1 MQSQSKLIVSTSP
14 HLRNQ
19 ASSTQRV
26 MLDVIIAMIP
36 ALLASVWFFGFRSLI
51 LVMVA
56 VAACVFAEW
65 FYQRHTHQESTIHDL
80 SAVVT
85 GMLLAF
91 NMPASAPWWLA
102 VIGSFLAIILVK
114 QIFGGI
120 GQNFMNP
127 ALTART
133 ILMLSW
139 TTLMAA
145 RVMPQAGQLLA
156 GLIGSTPDV
165 IASATPLARSEGNAV
180 YSLWHLFSGNVPG
193 MLGETSKLAL
203 LLGGVY
209 LLIRRVIDWRVPVCF
224 IGTVFLLFLI
234 KDGVIY
240 SAESGADNALYQIL
254 SGGLFLGAF
263 FMATDYVTCPM
274 TRKGKIIMGVGCGL
288 MLFVIRVGIGDLTL
302 FTRGVYHNSYPE
314 GCSFAILFMNALTP
328 LIDKLTAPRVFGD
341 VKPPK
346 AHKQKAS
353 KQADTAKEGA

>member
-19 ASSTQRV
+19 ASSTQRI
-26 MLDVIIAMIP
+26 MLDVIIAMLP
-36 ALLASVWFFGFRSLI
+36 ALLASVWFFGLRSLI

-56 VAACVFAEW
+56 VAASVFAEW

-102 VIGSFLAIILVK
+102 VIGSFLAIVLVK
-114 QIFGGI
+114 QIFGGL
-120 GQNFMNP
+120 GNNFMNP

-139 TTLMAA
+139 TALMAA

-156 GLIGSTPDV
+156 GLSGATPDV
-165 IASATPLARSEGNAV
+165 IASATPLARGEGNAT
-180 YSLWHLFSGNVPG
+180 YTLWQLFSGNVPG

-209 LLIRRVIDWRVPVCF
+209 LMIRRIIDWRVPVCF
-224 IGTVFLLFLI
+224 IATVFVLFLI
-234 KDGVIY
+234 KDGVVY
-240 SAESGADNALYQIL
+240 SAETGADNALYQVL

-263 FMATDYVTCPM
+263 FMATDYVTCPI
-274 TRKGKIIMGVGCGL
+274 TRKGKVIMGIGCGL
-288 MLFVIRVGIGDLTL
+288 MLFVVRVGIGELTL

-314 GCSFAILFMNALTP
+314 GCSFAILFMNAFTP

-346 AHKQKAS
+346 KKTHKGAS
-353 KQADTAKEGA
+353 AAKEGV